1 MSNPCINRW
10 GLNSFWHHHWYSDS
24 RYDLNL
30 RHDKLI
36 LELIQTYV
44 TYGSNPNTKLFYNKF
59 WYRSEPSPV
68 KPQLSNYYRWL
79 TLYSRTVDTT
89 TTYRMR
95 IPSEEVF
102 QTKISVMKF
111 NSWFIVNFY
120 WFQPDKDKNKR
131 ARRAK
136 LHRSTVATYPINRS
150 LTPTKKIATLIRS
163 TQLKSSTC
171 HLTYEF

>member
-10 GLNSFWHHHWYSDS
+10 GLNSFWHHHWYSDT

-44 TYGSNPNTKLFYNKF
+44 TYGSNPNTTLFRNQF
-59 WYRSEPSPV
+59 WFKSIQ
-68 KPQLSNYYRWL
+68 KPQEPALSNYYRWL
-79 TLYSRTVDTT
+79 TLYSKTVDTT

-95 IPSEEVF
+95 IPSEEIF

-131 ARRAK
+131 ARRATT
-136 LHRSTVATYPINRS
+136 HVSTVTPHPARRS
-150 LTPTKKIATLIRS
+150 LVPVQKLSTLIQSSHLRTS
-163 TQLKSSTC
+163 TGHST
-171 HLTYEF
+171 YSF